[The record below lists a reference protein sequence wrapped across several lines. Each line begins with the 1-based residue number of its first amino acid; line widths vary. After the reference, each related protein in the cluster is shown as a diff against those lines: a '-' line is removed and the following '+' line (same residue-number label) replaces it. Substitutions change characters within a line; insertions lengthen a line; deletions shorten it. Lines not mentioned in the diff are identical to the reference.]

1 MAFGPQGRLFVA
13 RNQGISWTDDLSKDD
28 ITWEKTRGLGQALFF
43 NIDPHPTQEDIVL
56 AGSWGNDLGF
66 SEDGGQSIRSL
77 HNGLET
83 LSVLDVLWHPKE
95 GQLTI
100 GTIEGLF
107 RTDDGG
113 ESWFKLPGLLTNQTI
128 TSLLQTEGNTIWA
141 GAADGLWA
149 SQDYGVTWQR
159 PESMPVATVLRTG
172 QVTVA
177 DQSWLWAGTE
187 GAGLWLSRDN
197 GTTWQF
203 AGLERL
209 SVYNLL
215 IDPNRPDYLIAA
227 TSDGIYAVRVLVQ

>member
-1 MAFGPQGRLFVA
+1 
-13 RNQGISWTDDLSKDD
+13 
-28 ITWEKTRGLGQALFF
+28 
-43 NIDPHPTQEDIVL
+43 
-56 AGSWGNDLGF
+56 
-66 SEDGGQSIRSL
+66 
-77 HNGLET
+77 
-83 LSVLDVLWHPKE
+83 
-95 GQLTI
+95 
-100 GTIEGLF
+100 
-107 RTDDGG
+107 
-113 ESWFKLPGLLTNQTI
+113 
-128 TSLLQTEGNTIWA
+128 
-141 GAADGLWA
+141 
-149 SQDYGVTWQR
+149 
-159 PESMPVATVLRTG
+159 MPVATVLRTG